1 MENSKRISRGA
12 WAFVAFLV
20 IGSELSAC
28 SDDNGP
34 TGDGTGG
41 TGSGGKATG
50 GSSGGKATGGSGGG
64 TAGSGGKATGGS
76 GGGTAG
82 SGGSGGTGGKG
93 TGGKQSID
101 GGQDGDAGCV
111 SPQALYYDKP
121 GCNGTVAPVC
131 AGPTFDACLSIVCG
145 CDGEMLSGCGFYEKP
160 WSHPGACSDAGDGG
174 GGGDSG
180 NHNDAGDGG

>member
-93 TGGKQSID
+93 TGGKQS
-101 GGQDGDAGCV
+101 
-111 SPQALYYDKP
+111 KP
-121 GCNGTVAPVC
+121 GCIGTVAPVC

>member
-64 TAGSGGKATGGS
+64 TAGSGG
-76 GGGTAG
+76 
-82 SGGSGGTGGKG
+82 SGGTGGKG

-111 SPQALYYDKP
+111 SPQALYYDKA

-145 CDGEMLSGCGFYEKP
+145 CDGETLSGCGFYEKP

-174 GGGDSG
+174 GDSG
-180 NHNDAGDGG
+180 HHTDAGDGG